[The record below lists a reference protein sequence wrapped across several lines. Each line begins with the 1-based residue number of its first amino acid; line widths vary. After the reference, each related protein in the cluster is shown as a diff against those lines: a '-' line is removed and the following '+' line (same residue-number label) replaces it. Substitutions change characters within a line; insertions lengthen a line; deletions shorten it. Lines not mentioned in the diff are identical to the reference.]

1 MANPPLVEEPS
12 GPPESTAPPAD
23 AVVEVAFKGN
33 RREFFLW
40 SGPTPSVGT
49 PVVVDADRGEDYGTV
64 HSIGERAL
72 TRGRGAAHGFG
83 PDGWPTARIIRLAT
97 KGDRQRHAEMRERD
111 EPSRR
116 EAMERVRHYRLAMKL
131 ADAEWRFD
139 RQRLVLYFTSEQRVD
154 FRELV
159 RDLASRFRTRI
170 ELRQIGVRDEAKRL
184 SGIGRCGREY
194 CSASWLPELKPVN
207 LGVAKDQ
214 KLSLNPTQISG
225 ACGRLMC
232 CLRYEHEFYVQQ
244 RKKFPKEGKIIATP
258 KGEEKVLAIDIFRE
272 RMTLRSAEGET
283 RVVTLVDFQRELAG
297 ELPLP
302 SVGDDEPSE
311 SDASSDDLVPEEPPR
326 PTRSDR
332 RGPQAPGGRAP
343 SGAPDGRGGRSRAL
357 PVAESRPPREDTRPG
372 RGPKPGGG
380 SPPPR
385 TRDDASARGPAPS
398 APSTPAAPSAASGRG
413 PAAGTPDASAAG
425 GDERRRRR
433 GRRGGRRHKPGGG
446 PSNGEQA

>member
-1 MANPPLVEEPS
+1 MANPPLIEDP
-12 GPPESTAPPAD
+12 TAPEPEDAPLTD

-40 SGPTPSVGT
+40 SGAAPAVGT
-49 PVVVDADRGEDYGTV
+49 PVIVDADRGEDYGSV
-64 HSIGERAL
+64 HTIGERAL

-83 PDGWPTARIIRLAT
+83 ADGWPTARILRVAT

-111 EPSRR
+111 EPARR
-116 EAMERVRHYRLAMKL
+116 EAMERVRHYRLAMKI

-258 KGEEKVLAIDIFRE
+258 RGEEKVLAIDIFRE
-272 RMTLRSAEGET
+272 RMTLRSSEGET

-297 ELPLP
+297 ELPLATTA
-302 SVGDDEPSE
+302 DDDTSE
-311 SDASSDDLVPEEPPR
+311 LEAHSDELPPEEPAR
-326 PTRSDR
+326 PARNDR
-332 RGPQAPGGRAP
+332 RGPQAPGGRPAAADARP
-343 SGAPDGRGGRSRAL
+343 PRGRQL
-357 PVAESRPPREDTRPG
+357 PVADRRPSREDTRPARGG
-372 RGPKPGGG
+372 RPSGGPSPSPKRDDAPPRPPAP
-380 SPPPR
+380 SPPPA
-385 TRDDASARGPAPS
+385 ASE
-398 APSTPAAPSAASGRG
+398 AASGTA
-413 PAAGTPDASAAG
+413 PAAGANDAGSG

-446 PSNGEQA
+446 NSNGEQA

>member
-1 MANPPLVEEPS
+1 MANPPLIEEPADTPEPDT
-12 GPPESTAPPAD
+12 PPTE

-40 SGPTPSVGT
+40 SGAAPAVGT
-49 PVVVDADRGEDYGTV
+49 PVVVEADRGEDYGTV
-64 HSIGERAL
+64 HTIGERAL

-83 PDGWPTARIIRLAT
+83 AEGWPTTRILRVAT

-116 EAMERVRHYRLAMKL
+116 ESMERVRHYRLAMKL

-297 ELPLP
+297 ELP
-302 SVGDDEPSE
+302 VATTDDESLDPE
-311 SDASSDDLVPEEPPR
+311 PTSDDLVLEEPSR
-326 PTRSDR
+326 PARHDR
-332 RGPQAPGGRAP
+332 RGPQAPGGRHAAASPEPP
-343 SGAPDGRGGRSRAL
+343 SGRGRQL
-357 PVAESRPPREDTRPG
+357 PVTDRRTAREDTRPG
-372 RGPKPGGG
+372 RGPRPAER
-380 SPPPR
+380 PAPAAAPPIAPPR
-385 TRDDASARGPAPS
+385 APEPS
-398 APSTPAAPSAASGRG
+398 AEADTAASGN
-413 PAAGTPDASAAG
+413 
-425 GDERRRRR
+425 DERRRRR

-446 PSNGEQA
+446 TSNGEQA